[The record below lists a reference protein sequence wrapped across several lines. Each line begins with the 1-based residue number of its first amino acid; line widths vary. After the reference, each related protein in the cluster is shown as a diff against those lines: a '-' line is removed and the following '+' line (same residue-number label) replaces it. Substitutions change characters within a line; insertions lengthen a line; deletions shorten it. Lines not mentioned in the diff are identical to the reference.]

1 MLEHATHAPVPVC
14 STFDVVFNSYKEQL
28 LKELRCQILVHLA
41 HLRYAATMY
50 EPLA

>member
-1 MLEHATHAPVPVC
+1 MLEHATHAPVPVRT
-14 STFDVVFNSYKEQL
+14 TFDIVFNSYKEQL

-41 HLRYAATMY
+41 QVRYAASMY